1 MLVRLLSSC
10 ICTVQALLCFHQGS
24 TVLSGKV
31 KLFMM
36 RRDILEQRGQCFF
49 FSQLQH
55 SCYIY
60 TIPNIHSSAGHIQ
73 NQCFLQKH
81 PVTLLPLTGFN
92 VIAMV
97 EGVTARFRLLQALP
111 CLVIS
116 TRVRN
121 LLLSIDL
128 CSSGL
133 LLDSGSE
140 AADRDPKQRHLQ
152 WFLSP
157 AAHPGSFHFS
167 SLQLVQRLLN
177 GRSSQVGN

>member
-36 RRDILEQRGQCFF
+36 QRDILEQRGQCF

-81 PVTLLPLTGFN
+81 PVTLLPLTVFN

-97 EGVTARFRLLQALP
+97 EGVMARFRLLQALL
-111 CLVIS
+111 CLVMS

-133 LLDSGSE
+133 LLDSCLE
-140 AADRDPKQRHLQ
+140 AADGDPQQIHLQ

-157 AAHPGSFHFS
+157 AAHPVSFHFS
-167 SLQLVQRLLN
+167 SLQLVQQLLN
-177 GRSSQVGN
+177 GRSSQVGY